1 MGAGGPSRGQD
12 RPEGILTQ
20 SRNRR
25 KTDSSGRLPSGY
37 FGLRTRMGVL
47 LNVIYYRTG
56 GREKMAETPENTGID
71 RIIARINVYE
81 EGILSPGCY
90 GAHL

>member
-1 MGAGGPSRGQD
+1 MDAGGPSLGQD
-12 RPEGILTQ
+12 RREDILTQ
-20 SRNRR
+20 PRKRR
-25 KTDSSGRLPSGY
+25 KTNSSGRLPPGY
-37 FGLRTRMGVL
+37 FRLRTRIGVL
-47 LNVIYYRTG
+47 LNVIYYRSG
-56 GREKMAETPENTGID
+56 RREKMAETPENTGMD